1 LQSVTKFA
9 RKVNLCRYNQ
19 AGLVMQY
26 VRGKPLNASTPGR
39 GRGAGGGG
47 DTHVGG
53 GGGAFGSAEKAG
65 DTAEALGRVFVLDI
79 LLGRGSQSS
88 TKPLY
93 KPQLKSCFIS
103 CYH

>member
-39 GRGAGGGG
+39 GGGG
-47 DTHVGG
+47 DIKAGG